1 MTQKECF
8 KCKHLKPLSEFYK
21 HKMMADGHVNKCK
34 ECNKHDVRANRQDKI
49 SYYKAY
55 DRLRAN
61 TPKRVE
67 GRAAYSITDD
77 AKQALQKTRKKWIE
91 NNAIKYAASLIVN
104 NAVRSGKIKKLY
116 TCEICGIGGRIHG
129 HHDDYA
135 KPLDVR
141 WLCPQCHSDWHK
153 INGEGASSP

>member
-1 MTQKECF
+1 MTQKKCF

-77 AKQALQKTRKKWIE
+77 AKQALKKTRKKWIE

-104 NAVRSGKIKKLY
+104 NAVRSGKIKKL
-116 TCEICGIGGRIHG
+116 
-129 HHDDYA
+129 
-135 KPLDVR
+135 
-141 WLCPQCHSDWHK
+141 
-153 INGEGASSP
+153 